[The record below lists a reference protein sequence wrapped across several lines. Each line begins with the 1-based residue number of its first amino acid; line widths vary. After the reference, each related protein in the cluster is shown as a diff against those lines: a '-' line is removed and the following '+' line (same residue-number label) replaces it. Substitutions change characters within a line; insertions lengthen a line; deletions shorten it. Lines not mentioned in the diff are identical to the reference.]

1 MHWNWS
7 VKIFSCPS
15 WLPLHLATNLFQ
27 HAIQNK
33 VLYKIFKWILNYFW
47 LNSVLK
53 MILGFCLHMKFC
65 HINFV
70 KSFIE
75 GWWFWN
81 WKIRCISVAFG
92 PVWLFAWHRV
102 TFKILIV
109 ETLNIF
115 LDIELCLAPF
125 ENHTELQEPNHWQM
139 DILGPIS
146 RQNGPN
152 QGIKST

>member
-1 MHWNWS
+1 MNCKRS
-7 VKIFSCPS
+7 AKIFPGPP

-33 VLYKIFKWILNYFW
+33 VLHKIFEWILNYFW
-47 LNSVLK
+47 LNLFLK
-53 MILGFCLHMKFC
+53 MILGFRLYMKFC

-81 WKIRCISVAFG
+81 WKISCISVAFG
-92 PVWLFAWHRV
+92 PVWLFALHRV

-109 ETLNIF
+109 QTYKIL
-115 LDIELCLAPF
+115 LDIELCLTPF
-125 ENHTELQEPNHWQM
+125 ENHTGLQEPNHWQM
-139 DILGPIS
+139 DILGPIF